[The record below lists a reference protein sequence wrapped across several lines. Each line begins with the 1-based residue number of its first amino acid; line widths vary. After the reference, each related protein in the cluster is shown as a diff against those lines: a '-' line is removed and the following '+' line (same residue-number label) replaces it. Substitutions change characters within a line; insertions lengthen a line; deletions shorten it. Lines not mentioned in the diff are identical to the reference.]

1 MKKGQGRWTR
11 MLRRGVALFL
21 TTVTVWVLSLTADMG
36 AAAETFRTLAES
48 PAFVSAA
55 LRAELGNLPEEE
67 AGLTGWQKLVLGQ
80 SPTLSAGVGK
90 GETGEAVQESPQ
102 PTGEPDDPEDPEKLP
117 EVTAAPEDIVG
128 RTLLPTSGEGYDSAQ
143 GVYIENRPGLDLDVA
158 ALAQAQLTLTLP
170 EEGPQVLIVHTHG
183 SEAYTPDGTDT
194 YVATGECR
202 TTDTSKSV
210 VRVGDEIAKVLTEMG
225 LTVVHDTA
233 LYDYPEYNGA
243 YDRSLAAVENWLAQY
258 PTIQVVLDV
267 HRDALVGSDGTVY
280 KPITTIN
287 GEKCAQVMLVMGSN
301 ALYDHPGWL
310 ENLALAVQV
319 QKEMNTLWPT
329 LARPIGLR
337 ENRYNQQTAPGA
349 MLVEVGSHGNTLQEA
364 LSAARMFA
372 RALGAVLLE
381 YKGEGGM
388 SLPPGGR
395 WPEGPDEG

>member
-1 MKKGQGRWTR
+1 MEKGQGRWTR
-11 MLRRGVALFL
+11 LLRRGVALFL

-67 AGLTGWQKLVLGQ
+67 SGLTGWQKLVLGQ
-80 SPTLSAGVGK
+80 SPTLAAGLG
-90 GETGEAVQESPQ
+90 TGDGTEEGQPSVQ
-102 PTGEPDDPEDPEKLP
+102 PTGEPDDPEDPEELP

-128 RTLLPTSGEGYDSAQ
+128 RTLLPTSGEGYDGAQ

-158 ALAQAQLTLTLP
+158 ALAQAQLTLALP

-183 SEAYTPDGTDT
+183 SEAYTPDGADT

-202 TTDTSKSV
+202 TTDTEKSV

-225 LTVVHDTA
+225 LTVVHDTG

-243 YDRSLAAVENWLAQY
+243 YDRSLAAVEDWLEQY

-267 HRDALVGSDGTVY
+267 HRDALIGADGTVY

-287 GEKCAQVMLVMGSN
+287 GEPCAQVMLVMGSN

-349 MLVEVGSHGNTLQEA
+349 MLVEVDSHGNTLQEA
-364 LSAARMFA
+364 LAAARMFA

-381 YKGEGGM
+381 YKG
-388 SLPPGGR
+388 
-395 WPEGPDEG
+395 

>member
-1 MKKGQGRWTR
+1 MEKGQGRWTR

-67 AGLTGWQKLVLGQ
+67 SGLTGWQKLVLGQ
-80 SPTLSAGVGK
+80 SPTLSAGLGA
-90 GETGEAVQESPQ
+90 GDGTEEDQ
-102 PTGEPDDPEDPEKLP
+102 PSAQPAGEPDDPEDPEELP

-128 RTLLPTSGEGYDSAQ
+128 RTLLPTSGEGYDGAQ

-158 ALAQAQLTLTLP
+158 ALAQAQRTLDLP

-202 TTDTSKSV
+202 TTDTEKSV

-225 LTVVHDTA
+225 LTVVHDTG

-243 YDRSLAAVENWLAQY
+243 YDRSLAAVEDWLEQY

-267 HRDALVGSDGTVY
+267 HRDALIGSDGTVY

-364 LSAARMFA
+364 LAAARMFA

-381 YKGEGGM
+381 YKG
-388 SLPPGGR
+388 
-395 WPEGPDEG
+395 

>member
-1 MKKGQGRWTR
+1 MEKGQGRWTR
-11 MLRRGVALFL
+11 LLRRGVALFL

-67 AGLTGWQKLVLGQ
+67 SGLTGWQKLVLGQ
-80 SPTLSAGVGK
+80 SPTLAAGLG
-90 GETGEAVQESPQ
+90 TGDGTEEGQPSVQ
-102 PTGEPDDPEDPEKLP
+102 PTGEPDDPEDPEELP

-128 RTLLPTSGEGYDSAQ
+128 RTLLPTSGEGYDGAQ

-158 ALAQAQLTLTLP
+158 ALAQAQLTLALP

-183 SEAYTPDGTDT
+183 SEAYTPDGADT

-202 TTDTSKSV
+202 TTDTEKSV

-225 LTVVHDTA
+225 LTVVHDTG

-243 YDRSLAAVENWLAQY
+243 YDRSLAAVEDWLEQY
-258 PTIQVVLDV
+258 PTIQVVLDI
-267 HRDALVGSDGTVY
+267 HRDALIGADGTVY

-287 GEKCAQVMLVMGSN
+287 GEPCAQVMLVMGSN

-364 LSAARMFA
+364 LAAARMFA

-381 YKGEGGM
+381 YKG
-388 SLPPGGR
+388 
-395 WPEGPDEG
+395 

>member
-1 MKKGQGRWTR
+1 MEKGQGRWTR

-67 AGLTGWQKLVLGQ
+67 SGLTGWQKLVLGQ
-80 SPTLSAGVGK
+80 SPTLSAGLGA
-90 GETGEAVQESPQ
+90 GDGTEEDQ
-102 PTGEPDDPEDPEKLP
+102 PSAQPAGEPDDPEDPEELP

-128 RTLLPTSGEGYDSAQ
+128 RTLLPTSGEGYDGAQ
-143 GVYIENRPGLDLDVA
+143 GVYIENRPGLELDVA
-158 ALAQAQLTLTLP
+158 AMAEAQLTLNLP

-202 TTDTSKSV
+202 TTDTEKSV

-243 YDRSLAAVENWLAQY
+243 YDRSLAAVESWLEQY

-267 HRDALVGSDGTVY
+267 HRDALIGSDGTVY

-364 LSAARMFA
+364 LAAARMFA

-381 YKGEGGM
+381 YKG
-388 SLPPGGR
+388 
-395 WPEGPDEG
+395 

>member
-1 MKKGQGRWTR
+1 MEKGQGRWTR

-67 AGLTGWQKLVLGQ
+67 SGLTGWQKLVLGQ
-80 SPTLSAGVGK
+80 SPTLSAGLGA
-90 GETGEAVQESPQ
+90 GDGTEEDQ
-102 PTGEPDDPEDPEKLP
+102 PSAQPAGEPDDPEDPEELP

-128 RTLLPTSGEGYDSAQ
+128 RTLLPTSGEGYDGAQ

-158 ALAQAQLTLTLP
+158 ALAQAQLTLDLP
-170 EEGPQVLIVHTHG
+170 EEGPQVLIIHTHG

-202 TTDTSKSV
+202 TTDTEKSV

-225 LTVVHDTA
+225 LTVVHDTG

-243 YDRSLAAVENWLAQY
+243 YDRSLAAVEGWLAQY

-267 HRDALVGSDGTVY
+267 HRDALIGADGTVY

-287 GEKCAQVMLVMGSN
+287 GESCAQVMLVMGSN

-364 LSAARMFA
+364 LAAARMFA

-381 YKGEGGM
+381 YKG
-388 SLPPGGR
+388 
-395 WPEGPDEG
+395 

>member
-1 MKKGQGRWTR
+1 MEKGQGQWTR
-11 MLRRGVALFL
+11 LLRRGIALFL
-21 TTVTVWVLSLTADMG
+21 ATVTVWVLSLTADIG

-48 PAFVSAA
+48 PTFVSAA
-55 LRAELGNLPEEE
+55 LRAELGDLPAEDQ
-67 AGLTGWQKLVLGQ
+67 GLTGWQKLILGQ
-80 SPTLSAGVGK
+80 SPSLSAGIGR
-90 GETGEAVQESPQ
+90 GETGGDEEAAEEVE
-102 PTGEPDDPEDPEKLP
+102 GELDDPEDPENLP

-128 RTLLPTSGEGYDSAQ
+128 KTLLPVNGDGYDAAQ
-143 GVYIENRPGLDLDVA
+143 GVYIENRPGLALDVA
-158 ALAQAQLTLTLP
+158 ALAEAQLTLSLP

-183 SEAYTPDGTDT
+183 SEAYTPDGGDT

-202 TTDTSKSV
+202 TTDTTKSV

-225 LTVVHDTA
+225 LTVVHDTG

-258 PTIQVVLDV
+258 PSIQVVLDV
-267 HRDALVGSDGTVY
+267 HRDALIGADGTVY

-301 ALYDHPGWL
+301 ALYDHPNWL
-310 ENLALAVQV
+310 ENLSLAVKV

-349 MLVEVGSHGNTLQEA
+349 MLVEIGSHGNTLQEA
-364 LSAARMFA
+364 LAAARMFA

-381 YKGEGGM
+381 YQ
-388 SLPPGGR
+388 
-395 WPEGPDEG
+395 

>member
-1 MKKGQGRWTR
+1 MEKGQGRWTR

-67 AGLTGWQKLVLGQ
+67 SGLTGWQKLVLGQ
-80 SPTLSAGVGK
+80 SPTLAAGLGTGDGTEEGQPSA
-90 GETGEAVQESPQ
+90 Q
-102 PTGEPDDPEDPEKLP
+102 PAGEPDDPEDPEELP

-128 RTLLPTSGEGYDSAQ
+128 RTLLPTSGEGYDGAQ

-158 ALAQAQLTLTLP
+158 ALAQAQLTLDLP

-202 TTDTSKSV
+202 TTDTEKSV

-225 LTVVHDTA
+225 LTVVHDTG

-243 YDRSLAAVENWLAQY
+243 YDRSLAAVEGWLAQY

-267 HRDALVGSDGTVY
+267 HRDALIGADGTVY

-287 GEKCAQVMLVMGSN
+287 GESCAQVMLVMGSN

-364 LSAARMFA
+364 LAAARMFA

-381 YKGEGGM
+381 YKG
-388 SLPPGGR
+388 
-395 WPEGPDEG
+395 

>member
-90 GETGEAVQESPQ
+90 GETGEVVQESPQ
-102 PTGEPDDPEDPEKLP
+102 PTGEPDDPEDPEEVP
-117 EVTAAPEDIVG
+117 EVTVAPEDIVG

-143 GVYIENRPGLDLDVA
+143 GVYIENRPGLALDVA
-158 ALAQAQLTLTLP
+158 AMAEAQLTLTLP

-202 TTDTSKSV
+202 TTDTEKSV

-243 YDRSLAAVENWLAQY
+243 YDRSLAAVENWLEQY

-267 HRDALVGSDGTVY
+267 HRDALIGSDGTVY

-301 ALYDHPGWL
+301 ALYDHPNWL

-364 LSAARMFA
+364 LAAARMFA

-381 YKGEGGM
+381 YKG
-388 SLPPGGR
+388 
-395 WPEGPDEG
+395 

>member
-1 MKKGQGRWTR
+1 MEKGQGRWTR
-11 MLRRGVALFL
+11 LLRRGVALFL

-55 LRAELGNLPEEE
+55 LRAELGSLPEEE
-67 AGLTGWQKLVLGQ
+67 GESLTFWERLALGQ
-80 SPTLSAGVGK
+80 SPTLSAGLGA
-90 GETGEAVQESPQ
+90 GDGTEEDQ
-102 PTGEPDDPEDPEKLP
+102 PSAQPAGEPDDPEDPEELP

-128 RTLLPTSGEGYDSAQ
+128 RTLLPTSGEGYDGAQ

-158 ALAQAQLTLTLP
+158 ALAQAQLTLALP

-183 SEAYTPDGTDT
+183 SEAYTPDGADT

-202 TTDTSKSV
+202 TTDTEKSV

-225 LTVVHDTA
+225 LTVVHDTG

-243 YDRSLAAVENWLAQY
+243 YDRSLAAVEDWLAQY

-267 HRDALVGSDGTVY
+267 HRDALIGADGTVY

-287 GEKCAQVMLVMGSN
+287 GESCAQVMLVMGSN

-364 LSAARMFA
+364 LAAARMFA

-381 YKGEGGM
+381 YKG
-388 SLPPGGR
+388 
-395 WPEGPDEG
+395 

>member
-1 MKKGQGRWTR
+1 MEKGQGRWTR
-11 MLRRGVALFL
+11 LLRRGIALFL
-21 TTVTVWVLSLTADMG
+21 ATVTVWVLSLTADIG

-48 PAFVSAA
+48 PTFVSAA
-55 LRAELGNLPEEE
+55 LRAELGDLPAEDQ
-67 AGLTGWQKLVLGQ
+67 GLTGWQKLILGQ
-80 SPTLSAGVGK
+80 SPSLSAGIGR
-90 GETGEAVQESPQ
+90 GETGGDEEAAEEVE
-102 PTGEPDDPEDPEKLP
+102 GELDDPEDPENLP

-128 RTLLPTSGEGYDSAQ
+128 KTLLPVNGDGYDAAQ
-143 GVYIENRPGLDLDVA
+143 GVYIENRPGLALDVA
-158 ALAQAQLTLTLP
+158 ALAEAQLTLSLP

-183 SEAYTPDGTDT
+183 SEAYTPDGGDT

-202 TTDTSKSV
+202 TTDTTKSV

-225 LTVVHDTA
+225 LTVVHDTG

-258 PTIQVVLDV
+258 PSIQVVLDV
-267 HRDALVGSDGTVY
+267 HRDALIGADGTVY

-301 ALYDHPGWL
+301 ALYDHPNWL
-310 ENLALAVQV
+310 ENLSLAVKV

-349 MLVEVGSHGNTLQEA
+349 MLVEIGSHGNTLQEA
-364 LSAARMFA
+364 LAAARMFA

-381 YKGEGGM
+381 YQ
-388 SLPPGGR
+388 
-395 WPEGPDEG
+395 

>member
-1 MKKGQGRWTR
+1 MEKGQGRWTR
-11 MLRRGVALFL
+11 LLRRGVALFL
-21 TTVTVWVLSLTADMG
+21 ATVTVWVLSLTADMG
-36 AAAETFRTLAES
+36 AAAEAFRTLAES
-48 PAFVSAA
+48 PTFVSAA
-55 LRAELGNLPEEE
+55 LRAELGDLPVEEQ
-67 AGLTGWQKLVLGQ
+67 GLTGWQKLILGQ
-80 SPTLSAGVGK
+80 SPSLSAGIGR
-90 GETGEAVQESPQ
+90 GETGGDEEAAEEVE
-102 PTGEPDDPEDPEKLP
+102 GEPDDPEDPENLP

-128 RTLLPTSGEGYDSAQ
+128 KTLLPVNGDGYDAAQ
-143 GVYIENRPGLDLDVA
+143 GVYIENRPGLALDVA
-158 ALAQAQLTLTLP
+158 ALAEAQLTLSLP

-183 SEAYTPDGTDT
+183 SEAYTPDGGDT

-202 TTDTSKSV
+202 TTDTTKSV

-225 LTVVHDTA
+225 LTVVHDTG

-258 PTIQVVLDV
+258 PSIQVVLDV
-267 HRDALVGSDGTVY
+267 HRDALIGADGTVY

-301 ALYDHPGWL
+301 ALYDHPNWL
-310 ENLALAVQV
+310 ENLSLAVKV

-364 LSAARMFA
+364 LAAARMFA

-381 YKGEGGM
+381 YQ
-388 SLPPGGR
+388 
-395 WPEGPDEG
+395 

>member
-1 MKKGQGRWTR
+1 MEKGQGRWTR
-11 MLRRGVALFL
+11 LLRRGIALFL
-21 TTVTVWVLSLTADMG
+21 ATVTVWVLSLTADIG

-48 PAFVSAA
+48 PTFVSAA
-55 LRAELGNLPEEE
+55 LRAELGDLPAEDQ
-67 AGLTGWQKLVLGQ
+67 GLTGWQKLILGQ
-80 SPTLSAGVGK
+80 SPSLSAGIGR
-90 GETGEAVQESPQ
+90 GETGGDEEAAEEVE
-102 PTGEPDDPEDPEKLP
+102 GEPDDPEDPENLP

-128 RTLLPTSGEGYDSAQ
+128 KTLLPVNGDGYDAAQ
-143 GVYIENRPGLDLDVA
+143 GVYIENRPGLALDVA
-158 ALAQAQLTLTLP
+158 ALAEAQLTLSLP

-183 SEAYTPDGTDT
+183 SEAYTPDGGDT

-202 TTDTSKSV
+202 TTDTTKSV

-225 LTVVHDTA
+225 LTVVHDTG

-258 PTIQVVLDV
+258 PSIQVVLDV
-267 HRDALVGSDGTVY
+267 HRDALIGADGTVY

-301 ALYDHPGWL
+301 ALYDHPNWL
-310 ENLALAVQV
+310 ENLSLAVKV

-349 MLVEVGSHGNTLQEA
+349 MLVEIGSHGNTLQEA
-364 LSAARMFA
+364 LAAARMFA

-381 YKGEGGM
+381 HQ
-388 SLPPGGR
+388 
-395 WPEGPDEG
+395 

>member
-1 MKKGQGRWTR
+1 ML
-11 MLRRGVALFL
+11 LRRGVALFL

-67 AGLTGWQKLVLGQ
+67 SGLTGWQKLVLGQ
-80 SPTLSAGVGK
+80 SPTLAAGLG
-90 GETGEAVQESPQ
+90 TGDGTEEGQPSVQ
-102 PTGEPDDPEDPEKLP
+102 PTGEPDDPEDPEELP

-128 RTLLPTSGEGYDSAQ
+128 RTLLPTSGEGYDGAQ

-158 ALAQAQLTLTLP
+158 ALAQAQLTLALP

-183 SEAYTPDGTDT
+183 SEAYTPDGADT

-202 TTDTSKSV
+202 TTDTEKSV

-225 LTVVHDTA
+225 LTVVHDTG

-243 YDRSLAAVENWLAQY
+243 YDRSLAAVEDWLEQY

-267 HRDALVGSDGTVY
+267 HRDALIGADGTVY

-287 GEKCAQVMLVMGSN
+287 GEPCAQVMLVMGSN

-364 LSAARMFA
+364 LAAARMFA

-381 YKGEGGM
+381 YKG
-388 SLPPGGR
+388 
-395 WPEGPDEG
+395 

>member
-1 MKKGQGRWTR
+1 M
-11 MLRRGVALFL
+11 
-21 TTVTVWVLSLTADMG
+21 
-36 AAAETFRTLAES
+36 
-48 PAFVSAA
+48 
-55 LRAELGNLPEEE
+55 
-67 AGLTGWQKLVLGQ
+67 
-80 SPTLSAGVGK
+80 
-90 GETGEAVQESPQ
+90 
-102 PTGEPDDPEDPEKLP
+102 
-117 EVTAAPEDIVG
+117 G
-128 RTLLPTSGEGYDSAQ
+128 RTLLPTSGEGYDGAQ

-158 ALAQAQLTLTLP
+158 ALAQAQLTLDLP

-202 TTDTSKSV
+202 TTDTEKSV

-225 LTVVHDTA
+225 LTVVHDTG

-243 YDRSLAAVENWLAQY
+243 YDRSLAAVEGWLAQY

-267 HRDALVGSDGTVY
+267 HRDALIGADGTVY

-287 GEKCAQVMLVMGSN
+287 GESCAQVMLVMGSN

-364 LSAARMFA
+364 LAAARMFA

-381 YKGEGGM
+381 YKG
-388 SLPPGGR
+388 
-395 WPEGPDEG
+395 

>member
-1 MKKGQGRWTR
+1 MKQGQGRWTR
-11 MLRRGVALFL
+11 LLRRGTALFL

-55 LRAELGNLPEEE
+55 LRAELGSLPEEE
-67 AGLTGWQKLVLGQ
+67 GESLTFWERLALGQ
-80 SPTLSAGVGK
+80 SPTLSAGVGR
-90 GETGEAVQESPQ
+90 EAADVPEVPSPS
-102 PTGEPDDPEDPEKLP
+102 PSAGEPDDPEDPEELP
-117 EVTAAPEDIVG
+117 AVTAAPEDIVG
-128 RTLLPTSGEGYDSAQ
+128 RTLLPVSGDGYDSAQ
-143 GVYIENRPGLDLDVA
+143 GVYIENRPGLELDVA
-158 ALAQAQLTLTLP
+158 AMAQAELALDLP
-170 EEGPQVLIVHTHG
+170 EEGPQILIVHTHG

-202 TTDTSKSV
+202 TADKTKSV
-210 VRVGDEIAKVLTEMG
+210 VRVGEEVAKVLTEMG
-225 LTVVHDTA
+225 LTVVHDTE
-233 LYDYPEYNGA
+233 LYDYPAYNGS
-243 YDRSLAAVENWLAQY
+243 YDRSLAAVEHWLAQY
-258 PTIQVVLDV
+258 PTIQVVLDI
-267 HRDALVGSDGTVY
+267 HRDALIGADGTVY

-287 GEKCAQVMLVMGSN
+287 GESCAQVMLVMGSN

-364 LSAARMFA
+364 LAAARMFA
-372 RALGAVLLE
+372 RALGAVLL
-381 YKGEGGM
+381 
-388 SLPPGGR
+388 SQ
-395 WPEGPDEG
+395 

>member
-1 MKKGQGRWTR
+1 MEKGQGRWTR
-11 MLRRGVALFL
+11 LLRRGIALFL
-21 TTVTVWVLSLTADMG
+21 ATVTVWVLSLTADIG

-55 LRAELGNLPEEE
+55 LRAELGDLPAEDQ
-67 AGLTGWQKLVLGQ
+67 GLTGWQKLILGQ
-80 SPTLSAGVGK
+80 SPSLSAGIGR
-90 GETGEAVQESPQ
+90 GETGGDEEAAEEVE
-102 PTGEPDDPEDPEKLP
+102 GEPDDPEDPENLP

-128 RTLLPTSGEGYDSAQ
+128 KTLLPVNGDGYDAAQ
-143 GVYIENRPGLDLDVA
+143 GVYIENRPGLALDVA
-158 ALAQAQLTLTLP
+158 ALAEAQLTLSLP

-183 SEAYTPDGTDT
+183 SEAYTPDGGDT

-202 TTDTSKSV
+202 TTDTTKSV

-225 LTVVHDTA
+225 LTVVHDTG

-267 HRDALVGSDGTVY
+267 HRDALIGSDGTVY

-301 ALYDHPGWL
+301 ALYDHPNWMG
-310 ENLALAVQV
+310 NLALAVQV

-364 LSAARMFA
+364 LAAARMFA

-381 YKGEGGM
+381 YKG
-388 SLPPGGR
+388 
-395 WPEGPDEG
+395 

>member
-67 AGLTGWQKLVLGQ
+67 ETGLTGWQKLVLGQ

-102 PTGEPDDPEDPEKLP
+102 PTGEPDDPEDPEEVP
-117 EVTAAPEDIVG
+117 EVTVAPEDIVG

-143 GVYIENRPGLDLDVA
+143 GVYIENRPGLALDVA
-158 ALAQAQLTLTLP
+158 ALAQTQLTLTLP

-202 TTDTSKSV
+202 TTDTEKSV

-267 HRDALVGSDGTVY
+267 HRDALIGSDGTVY

-287 GEKCAQVMLVMGSN
+287 GEKSAQVMLVMGSN

-310 ENLALAVQV
+310 ENLSLAVKV

-364 LSAARMFA
+364 ITAGRLFA
-372 RALGAVLLE
+372 RTIADLFQ
-381 YKGEGGM
+381 KQ
-388 SLPPGGR
+388 
-395 WPEGPDEG
+395 

>member
-1 MKKGQGRWTR
+1 MEKGQGRWTR
-11 MLRRGVALFL
+11 LLRRGVALFL
-21 TTVTVWVLSLTADMG
+21 ATVTVWVLSLTADIG
-36 AAAETFRTLAES
+36 AAAETFRTMAES
-48 PAFVSAA
+48 PTFVSAA
-55 LRAELGNLPEEE
+55 LRAGLGGLPAEDQ
-67 AGLTGWQKLVLGQ
+67 GLTGWQKLILGQ
-80 SPTLSAGVGK
+80 SPSLSAGIGR
-90 GETGEAVQESPQ
+90 GETGGDEEAAEEVE
-102 PTGEPDDPEDPEKLP
+102 GEPDDPEDPENLP

-128 RTLLPTSGEGYDSAQ
+128 KTLLPVNGDGYDAAQ
-143 GVYIENRPGLDLDVA
+143 GVYIENRPGLALDVA
-158 ALAQAQLTLTLP
+158 ALAEARLTLSLP

-183 SEAYTPDGTDT
+183 SEAYTPDGGDT

-202 TTDTSKSV
+202 TTDTTKSV

-225 LTVVHDTA
+225 LTVVHDTG

-258 PTIQVVLDV
+258 PSIQVVLDV
-267 HRDALVGSDGTVY
+267 HRDALIGADGTVY

-301 ALYDHPGWL
+301 ALYDHPNWL
-310 ENLALAVQV
+310 ENLSLAVKV

-349 MLVEVGSHGNTLQEA
+349 MLVEIGSHGNTLQEA
-364 LSAARMFA
+364 LAAARMFA

-381 YKGEGGM
+381 YQ
-388 SLPPGGR
+388 
-395 WPEGPDEG
+395 

>member
-1 MKKGQGRWTR
+1 MEKGQGRWTR

-67 AGLTGWQKLVLGQ
+67 SGLTGWQKLVLGQ
-80 SPTLSAGVGK
+80 SPTLSAGLGA
-90 GETGEAVQESPQ
+90 GDGTEEDQ
-102 PTGEPDDPEDPEKLP
+102 PSAQPAGEPDDPEDPEELP

-128 RTLLPTSGEGYDSAQ
+128 RTLLPTSGEGYDGAQ

-158 ALAQAQLTLTLP
+158 ALAQAQLTLDLP

-183 SEAYTPDGTDT
+183 SEAYTPDGADT

-202 TTDTSKSV
+202 TTDTEKSV

-225 LTVVHDTA
+225 LTVVHDTG

-243 YDRSLAAVENWLAQY
+243 YDRSLAAVEGWLAQY

-267 HRDALVGSDGTVY
+267 HRDALIGADGTVY

-287 GEKCAQVMLVMGSN
+287 GESCAQVMLVMGSN

-364 LSAARMFA
+364 LAAARMFA

-381 YKGEGGM
+381 YKG
-388 SLPPGGR
+388 
-395 WPEGPDEG
+395 

>member
-1 MKKGQGRWTR
+1 

-67 AGLTGWQKLVLGQ
+67 SGLTGWQKLVLGQ
-80 SPTLSAGVGK
+80 SPTLSAGLGA
-90 GETGEAVQESPQ
+90 GDGTEEDQ
-102 PTGEPDDPEDPEKLP
+102 PSAQPAGEPDDPEDPEELP

-128 RTLLPTSGEGYDSAQ
+128 RTLLPTSGEGYDGAQ

-158 ALAQAQLTLTLP
+158 ALAQAQLTLDLP

-202 TTDTSKSV
+202 TTDTEKSV

-225 LTVVHDTA
+225 LTVVHDTG

-243 YDRSLAAVENWLAQY
+243 YDRSLAAVEGWLAQY

-267 HRDALVGSDGTVY
+267 HRDALIGADGTVY

-287 GEKCAQVMLVMGSN
+287 GESCAQVMLVMGSN

-364 LSAARMFA
+364 LAAARMFA

-381 YKGEGGM
+381 YKG
-388 SLPPGGR
+388 
-395 WPEGPDEG
+395 

>member
-158 ALAQAQLTLTLP
+158 AMAEAQLTLTLP

-210 VRVGDEIAKVLTEMG
+210 VRVGDEVAKVLTEMG

-267 HRDALVGSDGTVY
+267 HRDALIGSDGTVY

-364 LSAARMFA
+364 LAAARMFA

-381 YKGEGGM
+381 YKG
-388 SLPPGGR
+388 
-395 WPEGPDEG
+395 

>member
-1 MKKGQGRWTR
+1 MEKGQGRWTR
-11 MLRRGVALFL
+11 LLRRGIALFL
-21 TTVTVWVLSLTADMG
+21 ATVTVWVLSLTADIG

-48 PAFVSAA
+48 PTFVSAA
-55 LRAELGNLPEEE
+55 LRAELGDLPAEDQ
-67 AGLTGWQKLVLGQ
+67 GLTGWQKLILGQ
-80 SPTLSAGVGK
+80 SPSLSAGIGR
-90 GETGEAVQESPQ
+90 GETGGDEEAAEEVE
-102 PTGEPDDPEDPEKLP
+102 GEPDDPEDPENLP

-128 RTLLPTSGEGYDSAQ
+128 KTLLPVNGDGYDAAQ
-143 GVYIENRPGLDLDVA
+143 GVYIENRPGLALDVA
-158 ALAQAQLTLTLP
+158 ALAEAQLTLSLP

-183 SEAYTPDGTDT
+183 SEAYTPDGGDT

-202 TTDTSKSV
+202 TTDTTKSV

-225 LTVVHDTA
+225 LTVVHDTG

-258 PTIQVVLDV
+258 PSIQVVLDV
-267 HRDALVGSDGTVY
+267 HRDALIGADGTVY

-301 ALYDHPGWL
+301 ALYDHPNWL
-310 ENLALAVQV
+310 ENLSLAVKV
-319 QKEMNTLWPT
+319 QKEMNMLWPT

-349 MLVEVGSHGNTLQEA
+349 MLVEIGSHGNTLQEA
-364 LSAARMFA
+364 LAAARMFA

-381 YKGEGGM
+381 YQ
-388 SLPPGGR
+388 
-395 WPEGPDEG
+395 